1 MTKVY
6 DFSKFFV
13 RALNNRDVEICA
25 DAIKLI
31 FPGEKIE
38 LEDLELDHKPGKC
51 PYMEDLSVWCRG
63 KLIMKRTSK
72 TSTGFM
78 QEYES
83 PIFKTKSSKS
93 K

>member
-6 DFSKFFV
+6 DFSNAFV
-13 RALNNRDVEICA
+13 RALFNRDTEICKK
-25 DAIKLI
+25 AIMLL
-31 FPGEKIE
+31 FPGEEIGEE
-38 LEDLELDHKPGKC
+38 LKLVYKPGKC
-51 PYMEDLSVWCRG
+51 AYMEDLSVFCRG
-63 KLIMKRTSK
+63 KLLMKRTSK
-72 TSTGFM
+72 TRTGFT

>member
-6 DFSKFFV
+6 DFSNAFV
-13 RALNNRDVEICA
+13 RALHNRDCKILSK
-25 DAIKLI
+25 AIMLL
-31 FPGEKIE
+31 FPGENIE
-38 LEDLELDHKPGKC
+38 MVDLKLDYKPGKC
-51 PYMEDLSVWCRG
+51 TYLEDLSVYCRG
-63 KLIMKRTSK
+63 KLLMKRTSK
-72 TSTGFM
+72 TRTGFT

>member
-1 MTKVY
+1 MKKVY
-6 DFSKFFV
+6 DFSNVFV
-13 RALNNRDVEICA
+13 RALNNRDSKICTKA
-25 DAIKLI
+25 VMLL

-38 LEDLELDHKPGKC
+38 MGDLKLDFKPGKC
-51 PYMEDLSVWCRG
+51 TYMEDLSVFCRG
-63 KLIMKRTSK
+63 KLLMKRKSK
-72 TSTGFM
+72 TRTGFT

>member
-6 DFSKFFV
+6 DFSNAFV
-13 RALNNRDVEICA
+13 RALKNRDIKICA
-25 DAIKLI
+25 KAVMLL
-31 FPGEKIE
+31 FPGEK
-38 LEDLELDHKPGKC
+38 LEYVDLKFDYKPGKC
-51 PYMEDLSVWCRG
+51 TYLEDLSVFCRG
-63 KLIMKRTSK
+63 KLLMKRTSK
-72 TSTGFM
+72 TRTGFT